1 MICLFSSFLAYQVH
15 ERMTS
20 EQLRSI
26 FHVESQDL
34 VPHYEVIHLTHHGTT
49 EHSISKRSIATKSSF
64 SSPQNNQF
72 GDVNAHQKLGSHHVK
87 KDLSKSAYY
96 SELKKESLLP
106 VSSKWS
112 APNKFTNLINSEL
125 NHSNSINSFSSN
137 SQSILVKNSLSD
149 SDFDIQNEN
158 EYKQQFT
165 LPSETIA
172 TMRRNKSGNSD
183 SDEQSEPNSY
193 ANLNL
198 ANIKEHNVSLNVF
211 GQMLNLTL
219 RPTTQLF
226 KNGPQSLQ
234 MYMVN
239 VSPNATHGLSYEP
252 IEQVSFCRFYF
263 FPFKIMNF

>member
-1 MICLFSSFLAYQVH
+1 
-15 ERMTS
+15 MTS

-49 EHSISKRSIATKSSF
+49 EHSISKRSIATKSSL
-64 SSPQNNQF
+64 SSQNNQF

-125 NHSNSINSFSSN
+125 NHSNNINSFSSN

-158 EYKQQFT
+158 EYKQQFK
-165 LPSETIA
+165 LPSETIS
-172 TMRRNKSGNSD
+172 TTQRNKIGNSD
-183 SDEQSEPNSY
+183 SNEQSEPNSY
-193 ANLNL
+193 AHLNL
-198 ANIKEHNVSLNVF
+198 ANIKEHNVSINVF
-211 GQMLNLTL
+211 GKMLNLTL

-252 IEQVSFCRFYF
+252 IEQVSFFCYF
-263 FPFKIMNF
+263 SFIKYQAICFEIFFSLFKTVKF